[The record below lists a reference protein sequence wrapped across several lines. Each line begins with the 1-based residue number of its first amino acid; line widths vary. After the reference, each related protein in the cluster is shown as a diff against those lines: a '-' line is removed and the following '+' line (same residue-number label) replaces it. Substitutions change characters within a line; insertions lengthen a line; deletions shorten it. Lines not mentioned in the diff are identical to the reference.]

1 MVQVMTDVGK
11 QEGRHHRVDNHH
23 FRSPLCRVKQWGAVK
38 VNVVLT
44 PLHFYHDNLIYLGSY

>member
-1 MVQVMTDVGK
+1 MTDVGK

-23 FRSPLCRVKQWGAVK
+23 FRAPLCRVKQWGVVK